1 MAEENKGWRPT
12 VIDNAVLSKLEYAF
26 VNSFTDDEACLYA
39 DIAPATLYRYI
50 ENNPEFWERKE
61 MLKKNP
67 NIKAK
72 LNWIKKLEW
81 EDYIASKEWLERKS
95 KAEFSLKVE
104 TDNKNENT
112 NIDISEWLT
121 PEQKQ
126 TIAKRWTS

>member
-1 MAEENKGWRPT
+1 MAWWRPT
-12 VIDNAVLSKLEYAF
+12 VIDDAILSKLEYAF